1 LEMKKVWKLWML
13 ECGEEGSKFELM
25 EKVEDMA
32 HCKFKLLSSIVE
44 DFTFFFYWLNPKKHE
59 RKNWRWS
66 ISLYTLSILNYKESK
81 YFRFIE

>member
-25 EKVEDMA
+25 EKGEDMA

-44 DFTFFFYWLNPKKHE
+44 DFTFFDWLNQIPRKYE

-66 ISLYTLSILNYKESK
+66 ISLHA
-81 YFRFIE
+81 